1 MLRLVSN
8 RNSGHMTYFLPAC
21 AESKFQNLDK
31 SAFSCDSKADDSCR
45 VPKVIYQHLCSVY
58 RIGF

>member
-8 RNSGHMTYFLPAC
+8 QNSGHMTYFLPAC

-31 SAFSCDSKADDSCR
+31 SAFSSNSKADDRCR
-45 VPKVIYQHLCSVY
+45 ILKKLSTNTPAWCTV
-58 RIGF
+58 